1 MRSDVDEEDN
11 KNPACRLVGVVGSVK
26 VHVLDTEDT
35 GGFVSSPRTQRPPG
49 RVADLLRSALPQ
61 GSLVAP
67 LRARLQRIDPELP
80 LYDVQGMDERV
91 AEPLVRRRA
100 PTLLLLVFAAL
111 ALGLCAAGIYGV
123 LAYSVAKQTKEIGIR
138 LALSAR
144 PAQVLGQTPWRGGRL
159 VLLGLGLGLSGA
171 AGLSRLLEGLLY
183 GVKPSDPAV
192 FGGAALLLGTVALL
206 ACLVPSLQAT
216 RVDPNVTLRYE

>member
-1 MRSDVDEEDN
+1 
-11 KNPACRLVGVVGSVK
+11 
-26 VHVLDTEDT
+26 
-35 GGFVSSPRTQRPPG
+35 
-49 RVADLLRSALPQ
+49 
-61 GSLVAP
+61 
-67 LRARLQRIDPELP
+67 
-80 LYDVQGMDERV
+80 
-91 AEPLVRRRA
+91 
-100 PTLLLLVFAAL
+100 
-111 ALGLCAAGIYGV
+111 
-123 LAYSVAKQTKEIGIR
+123 
-138 LALSAR
+138 
-144 PAQVLGQTPWRGGRL
+144 